1 MHPVHI
7 AHTYHMYVCV
17 SVRMVWD
24 TCRYT
29 CDHRY
34 RALLLEYVGL
44 ITHVCLCVYSKPE
57 CTLYK
62 NFCTFIVMYMCMY
75 MYTYM
80 CLLDNCCDIIH
91 HCRLWSREREEEET
105 KTERRGG
112 SRKQERKE
120 FKTAS
125 RVLGV

>member
-1 MHPVHI
+1 MCIVSLNVH
-7 AHTYHMYVCV
+7 
-17 SVRMVWD
+17 
-24 TCRYT
+24 YT
-29 CDHRY
+29 KTS
-34 RALLLEYVGL
+34 AL
-44 ITHVCLCVYSKPE
+44 S
-57 CTLYK
+57 LY
-62 NFCTFIVMYMCMY
+62 MYMCMYMY

-80 CLLDNCCDIIH
+80 CLLYNCCDIIH